1 MAVLVLAGLFV
12 FWFPWR
18 WRPGAETCTNF
29 MLSMILVV
37 LRAFVVYCNY
47 LYIVNLLQGASTK
60 TKIHAGALSPRFREL
75 EVELQQRINS
85 ATCDTD
91 VKFVLSSTAIKWA
104 SKTLL
109 LNFKWLL
116 NWSATS
122 FSHRVSTQYYVFEI
136 LTFFLENSIIYLSV
150 SIYLSVCLYFYD
162 NLSIYPVF

>member
-1 MAVLVLAGLFV
+1 
-12 FWFPWR
+12 
-18 WRPGAETCTNF
+18 
-29 MLSMILVV
+29 MILVV

-109 LNFKWLL
+109 LNFK
-116 NWSATS
+116 
-122 FSHRVSTQYYVFEI
+122 
-136 LTFFLENSIIYLSV
+136 
-150 SIYLSVCLYFYD
+150 
-162 NLSIYPVF
+162 